1 MKMAELD
8 LSKVPTIL
16 LLLQA
21 WRAFSLYKREPI
33 KQSASLHSSAP
44 GSFHRHNPS
53 STYIVCT
60 CMFLAG
66 GDHYDHTCVLFDD
79 GDHDDGDH
87 NAHTCVLHDDMMTIH
102 MCPLMMVTT
111 HSVSRSGQGVS

>member
-33 KQSASLHSSAP
+33 KQSASLHSSAT
-44 GSFHRHNPS
+44 GSFHRHTPS
-53 STYIVCT
+53 STYMYVPCLQIVT
-60 CMFLAG
+60 IMAIHVRFL
-66 GDHYDHTCVLFDD
+66 TMV
-79 GDHDDGDH
+79 
-87 NAHTCVLHDDMMTIH
+87 TMMMVTILTIFV
-102 MCPLMMVTT
+102 CSLMMLTT
-111 HSVSRSGQGVS
+111 HSVSQSGQGVS